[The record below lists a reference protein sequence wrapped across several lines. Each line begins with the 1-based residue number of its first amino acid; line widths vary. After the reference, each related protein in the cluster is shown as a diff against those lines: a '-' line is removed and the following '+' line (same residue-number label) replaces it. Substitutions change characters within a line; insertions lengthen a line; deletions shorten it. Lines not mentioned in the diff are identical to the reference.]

1 MTLLL
6 SYCATKASSFI
17 AVHSRDKMT
26 RQGFEEMIINRSVQ
40 HPSVD
45 GDEGGDLRSTS
56 RWATNRRANLR
67 YADDIILLTT
77 SEAEL

>member
-45 GDEGGDLRSTS
+45 GDEGGGPSIDFKVGYKSEGEPSLR
-56 RWATNRRANLR
+56 
-67 YADDIILLTT
+67 
-77 SEAEL
+77 

>member
-45 GDEGGDLRSTS
+45 GDEGGTFDRLQGGLQIGGRTFATLMTS
-56 RWATNRRANLR
+56 
-67 YADDIILLTT
+67 
-77 SEAEL
+77 SC

>member
-45 GDEGGDLRSTS
+45 GDEGGGPSIDFKVGYKSEGGPSLR
-56 RWATNRRANLR
+56 
-67 YADDIILLTT
+67 
-77 SEAEL
+77 

>member
-17 AVHSRDKMT
+17 AVHSSDKMT

-45 GDEGGDLRSTS
+45 GDEGGPSVDFKVGYKSEGEPSLR
-56 RWATNRRANLR
+56 
-67 YADDIILLTT
+67 
-77 SEAEL
+77 